1 MDSWTGLQGT
11 GPVLLGTESQHHV
24 KLKFLLRKS
33 KKWLQRLKTTHE
45 RHKTTTMRQKL
56 KSQRDSKFFQRIR
69 DHKETK
75 MTTKRPKFTQKNT
88 KCSCSTQFSFFV
100 CFHLQTTEPVLTGM
114 CVSISVK
121 KNRSGVINPPQQ
133 VKNNKTSARGWQMK
147 VKTKIKTLPLFV
159 FWW

>member
-1 MDSWTGLQGT
+1 MDGFLNRPAGYRPSAAWNGISASCQVKISFKKVKKNDYKHSKQLTRDTKQLQWDKNSNLKEI
-11 GPVLLGTESQHHV
+11 PNFSRES
-24 KLKFLLRKS
+24 
-33 KKWLQRLKTTHE
+33 E
-45 RHKTTTMRQKL
+45 
-56 KSQRDSKFFQRIR
+56 
-69 DHKETK
+69 
-75 MTTKRPKFTQKNT
+75 TTKRPKFTQKNT